1 MRAAELKMRGE
12 GAGVIVED
20 GGPADRLVQCTSSHC
35 HGHFLAVATNIL
47 LCSTR
52 FHFSRGRKP
61 KSDGFIRSIMNS
73 VLHMHHDNQNTCM
86 RPMHILDLT
95 PPPSATRGFP
105 GNEETA
111 WLRAWVY
118 SLQCTWP
125 GGYLAT

>member
-1 MRAAELKMRGE
+1 MRAAELKMRGQE
-12 GAGVIVED
+12 AGVIVED
-20 GGPADRLVQCTSSHC
+20 EGPADRLVQCTSSHRY
-35 HGHFLAVATNIL
+35 GHFQAVATNIL
-47 LCSTR
+47 CSTR
-52 FHFSRGRKP
+52 FRFSRSRKT

-86 RPMHILDLT
+86 RPMRILNLT
-95 PPPSATRGFP
+95 PPPSATMGFP

-118 SLQCTWP
+118 SLQCTRD